1 MHVLDMK
8 KRSAEQKECKKF
20 KYSVLCFI
28 VNGYEIVR
36 EVLKPD
42 PDIDY
47 VLVTDDKKLKSK
59 TWRVVFDKRLL
70 SMLPYERCA
79 HVKYDVF
86 RYCKSSLCVYI
97 DASVQVKG
105 SLDKLVNDFNASG
118 ADIALLS
125 HPTVSDVI
133 SELQL
138 WIKMR
143 GYSHVRA
150 NKFLDFLCSK
160 NYNFEYKSHF

>member
-1 MHVLDMK
+1 MK
-8 KRSAEQKECKKF
+8 KRRGEEKKF

-28 VNGYEIVR
+28 VNSYEVVR
-36 EVLKPD
+36 EVLEPD
-42 PDIDY
+42 PDVDY

-59 TWRVVFDKRLL
+59 TWRTVFDKRLL

-86 RYCKSSLCVYI
+86 RYCKTSLCVYI

-125 HPTVSDVI
+125 HPTVADMV

-143 GYSHVRA
+143 GYSYLRA

-160 NYNFEYKSHF
+160 NYNLEYKSHF